1 MKEEKDLGSP
11 DCPDGSDLICG
22 LIKELSWL
30 KLVPA
35 LHVNLQCRVHV
46 TVLGCGWI
54 IIGTDYI
61 PVQHQCCHYVHRK
74 LIFKVSGFD
83 AQFNGDAVQP

>member
-1 MKEEKDLGSP
+1 MNGGKDLGSP

-35 LHVNLQCRVHV
+35 LHVMSHF
-46 TVLGCGWI
+46 
-54 IIGTDYI
+54 
-61 PVQHQCCHYVHRK
+61 
-74 LIFKVSGFD
+74 LI
-83 AQFNGDAVQP
+83 